1 MNRDTPDAPPLHSPG
16 RRSHMTHDVVT
27 LARQLVSIPSPTG
40 EEGEVASFLADVL
53 TDTGWQVHRQQV
65 TPGRDN
71 LYATRAVPVVVL
83 STHLDTVPG
92 GPAPREDST
101 TMWGRGI
108 VDAKGIAAAMVTAA
122 ETLAGE
128 GDDRVGL
135 LFLVGEEDGSDGALA
150 AADLAGKGRF
160 LINGEPTENRL
171 AIGQKGTLR
180 VTLTASGSA
189 AHSGYPDLGRSAI
202 DPLLDALHAIRSLAL
217 PVDPVL
223 GPSTLNIGRLTG
235 GVAPNVIPPHASAE
249 LLIRTVGPSTPIR
262 DAITA
267 IADPLGV
274 IAGFP
279 LEIPPVRSTPLDG
292 WDTTVVSYTSDWPL
306 LSAWGTGYQLGPGSI
321 RVAHTDD
328 ERITKAEL
336 RDGVS
341 AYVRLLHTLLGTPL
355 P

>member
-1 MNRDTPDAPPLHSPG
+1 
-16 RRSHMTHDVVT
+16 MTHQVES

-40 EEGEVASFLADVL
+40 EEGKVASFLADSL
-53 TDTGWQVHRQQV
+53 SRHGWRVHRQPV

-71 LYATRAVPVVVL
+71 LYATRGTPVVVL

-92 GPAPREDST
+92 GPAPHEDAT

-108 VDAKGIAAAMVTAA
+108 VDAKGIAAAMIVAA
-122 ETLAGE
+122 ETVAAE

-150 AADLAGKGRF
+150 AGNIADKGRF

-180 VTLTASGSA
+180 VTLTATGRA

-235 GVAPNVIPPHASAE
+235 GVAPNVIPPHAAAE
-249 LLIRTVGPSTPIR
+249 LLIRTIGPSAPIR
-262 DAITA
+262 EAITA
-267 IADPLGV
+267 ATAPFGV
-274 IAGFP
+274 TVGFP
-279 LEIPPVRSTPLDG
+279 LEIPPIQSLPLDG

-306 LSAWGTGYQLGPGSI
+306 LSEWGTGYQLGPGSI
-321 RVAHTDD
+321 QLAHTDH

-336 RDGVS
+336 RDGVM
-341 AYVRLLHTLLGTPL
+341 AYVRLLHALLDSRQP
-355 P
+355 

>member
-1 MNRDTPDAPPLHSPG
+1 MSPHSIRSTPSCSPLDRAHE
-16 RRSHMTHDVVT
+16 VVT

-40 EEGEVASFLADVL
+40 EEGKVASFLAHRL
-53 TDTGWQVHRQQV
+53 TSHGWLVDRQEV

-71 LYATRAVPVVVL
+71 LYARRGTPVVVL

-92 GPAPREDST
+92 GPAPREDTT

-108 VDAKGIAAAMVTAA
+108 VDAKGIAAAMVIAA
-122 ETLAGE
+122 ETLADEGE
-128 GDDRVGL
+128 DRVGL

-150 AADLAGKGRF
+150 ADRIPDKGRF
-160 LINGEPTENRL
+160 LVNGEPTENRL

-202 DPLLDALHAIRSLAL
+202 DPLLDALHAIRALAL

-223 GPSTLNIGRLTG
+223 GPSTLNIGRLAG

-249 LLIRTVGPSTPIR
+249 LLIRTVGPSGPLR
-262 DAITA
+262 DTITA
-267 IADPLGV
+267 LAEPLGV
-274 IAGFP
+274 VARFS
-279 LEIPPVRSTPLDG
+279 LDIPPVRSSSLDG

-321 RVAHTDD
+321 RVAHTED

-336 RDGVS
+336 RDGVAS
-341 AYVRLLHTLLGTPL
+341 YVRLVRTLLESDRP
-355 P
+355 

>member
-1 MNRDTPDAPPLHSPG
+1 M
-16 RRSHMTHDVVT
+16 VT

-40 EEGEVASFLADVL
+40 EEGEVASFLANL
-53 TDTGWQVHRQQV
+53 LSRHGWQVHRQEV

-71 LYATRAVPVVVL
+71 LYATRNTPVLVL

-92 GPAPREDST
+92 GPAPHEDTS

-122 ETLAGE
+122 ETLADEGE
-128 GDDRVGL
+128 DRIGL

-150 AADLAGKGRF
+150 AATLSGTGRF
-160 LINGEPTENRL
+160 LVNGEPTENRL

-189 AHSGYPDLGRSAI
+189 AHSGYPELGRSAI

-217 PVDPVL
+217 PTDPVL
-223 GPSTLNIGRLTG
+223 GPSTLNIGRLSG

-249 LLIRTVGPSTPIR
+249 LLIRTVGPSGPLR
-262 DAITA
+262 DTITA
-267 IADPLGV
+267 IAEPLGV
-274 IAGFP
+274 IASFP
-279 LEIPPVRSTPLDG
+279 LEIPPVWSTPLDG

-336 RDGVS
+336 REGIS
-341 AYVRLLHTLLGTPL
+341 AYIRLIRTLLEADRT
-355 P
+355 